1 MSVMLKVNF
10 KNDVRGGPS
19 DLRGGGG
26 GGGQL
31 PKRRIVQGKVLVRK
45 KNHAKV

>member
-26 GGGQL
+26 GGAVT
-31 PKRRIVQGKVLVRK
+31 KKKIVQGKVLVRK